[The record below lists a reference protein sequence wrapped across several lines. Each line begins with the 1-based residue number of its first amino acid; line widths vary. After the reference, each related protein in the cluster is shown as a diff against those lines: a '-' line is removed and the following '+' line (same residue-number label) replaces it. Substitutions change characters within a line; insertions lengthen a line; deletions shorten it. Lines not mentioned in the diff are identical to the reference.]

1 MLELL
6 SENRCFGGKQQLY
19 LHQSREIGLPM
30 KFSVYR
36 PPAAESGPVPALFF
50 LAGLTCTEETF
61 AIKSGAQQFAAEFGL
76 MLISPD
82 TSPRGAEI
90 DGETND
96 WDFGLGAGFYVDA
109 TQEPWRRYYRM
120 ESYIVDELYELALGK
135 LGAAPGRVGI
145 AGHSM
150 GGHGALVL
158 ALRHPGRFASVSA
171 FAPISALMQCPWGQK
186 AFSRYLGDDVHAW
199 RDYDASELMS
209 VCQTPYPAGIL
220 IDQGLDDKFL
230 DDQLHPHLL
239 ELACQRADQPLTLR
253 RHAGYDHGY
262 YFISTFIRD
271 HIAHHAA
278 QLGPSGQP
286 AFRRL

>member
-36 PPAAESGPVPALFF
+36 PPAAESGPVPTLFF

-61 AIKSGAQQFAAEFGL
+61 AIKAGAQQCAAEFGL

-109 TQEPWRRYYRM
+109 TQEPWRRHYRM
-120 ESYIVDELYELALGK
+120 ESYIVDELYELAIDR
-135 LGAAPGRVGI
+135 LGAATGRVGI
-145 AGHSM
+145 SGHSM
-150 GGHGALVL
+150 GGHGALIL

-171 FAPISALMQCPWGQK
+171 FAPISAPMQCPWGQK

-199 RDYDASELMS
+199 RDYDASELIS
-209 VCQTPYPAGIL
+209 LCRTPYPAGIL
-220 IDQGLDDKFL
+220 VDQGLDDKFL
-230 DDQLHPHLL
+230 EGELHPHLL
-239 ELACQRADQPLTLR
+239 ELACRRADQPLTLR

-262 YFISTFIRD
+262 YFISTFVRD

-278 QLGPSGQP
+278 QLGASGQP
-286 AFRRL
+286 AFRSL

>member
-6 SENRCFGGKQQLY
+6 AENRCFGGKQQLY

-30 KFSVYR
+30 KFTVYR
-36 PPAAESGPVPALFF
+36 PPAAELGPVPALFF

-61 AIKSGAQQFAAEFGL
+61 AIKAGAQQFAAEHGL
-76 MLISPD
+76 MLILPD

-109 TQEPWRRYYRM
+109 TQEPWRRHYRM
-120 ESYIVDELYELALGK
+120 ESYIVDELYELALDR
-135 LGAAPGRVGI
+135 LGAATGRVGI
-145 AGHSM
+145 SGHSM

-171 FAPISALMQCPWGQK
+171 FAPISAPMQCPWGQK
-186 AFSRYLGDDVHAW
+186 AFSRYLGIDVHAW

-209 VCQTPYPAGIL
+209 VCETPYPAGIL
-220 IDQGLDDKFL
+220 VDQGLDDKFL
-230 DDQLHPHLL
+230 EDQLHPHLL

-262 YFISTFIRD
+262 YFISTFMRD

-278 QLGPSGQP
+278 QLGAIGRP
-286 AFRRL
+286 ASRGP

>member
-6 SENRCFGGKQQLY
+6 GENRCFGGKQQLY
-19 LHQSREIGLPM
+19 LHQSKEIGLPM

-61 AIKSGAQQFAAEFGL
+61 AIKAGAQQFAAEYGL

-109 TQEPWRRYYRM
+109 TQEHWRRHYRM
-120 ESYIVDELYELALGK
+120 ESYIVGELYELALDD
-135 LGAAPGRVGI
+135 LGAATGRVGI
-145 AGHSM
+145 SGHSM

-171 FAPISALMQCPWGQK
+171 FAPISAPMQCQWGQK
-186 AFSRYLGDDVHAW
+186 AFSRYLG
-199 RDYDASELMS
+199 LMYMHGGTM
-209 VCQTPYPAGIL
+209 TPVN
-220 IDQGLDDKFL
+220 
-230 DDQLHPHLL
+230 
-239 ELACQRADQPLTLR
+239 
-253 RHAGYDHGY
+253 
-262 YFISTFIRD
+262 
-271 HIAHHAA
+271 
-278 QLGPSGQP
+278 
-286 AFRRL
+286 